1 MAGDGSGRSEGPA
14 GHGPLGPGVEG
25 PRRPAP
31 APPEGVAFTTVT
43 DPEQARLLTDAA
55 SQRLFRPFLARDLTV
70 TAAARETGVDTNAV
84 LYRVRQFLRAGLLKV
99 VREVKRPGR
108 PIKVYRSAHDA
119 YFVPY
124 ELTPFASLEE
134 RMLAQLRPHLEE
146 RVRTMARRLREHG
159 WSGQLLFRDD
169 QGETWMASAADPV
182 ARLDWL
188 DSRLGVGI
196 DYIVDLELTED
207 EAAELHRLLYAV
219 LDRYERGAGSGRPA
233 ARGYTLSVA
242 LYRREGP

>member
-43 DPEQARLLTDAA
+43 DPEQARLLNDAD
-55 SQRLFRPFLARDLTV
+55 SKRLIPPLMSHAPTITAAARDLTV

-146 RVRTMARRLREHG
+146 R
-159 WSGQLLFRDD
+159 
-169 QGETWMASAADPV
+169 
-182 ARLDWL
+182 
-188 DSRLGVGI
+188 
-196 DYIVDLELTED
+196 
-207 EAAELHRLLYAV
+207 
-219 LDRYERGAGSGRPA
+219 
-233 ARGYTLSVA
+233 
-242 LYRREGP
+242 